1 MRIKFQDKRPRL
13 RREGS
18 VMMVTLLICVIL
30 GLLMGSYL
38 SMVQTQNLSVARG
51 QCWNNAI
58 VVAEAG
64 IEEAMDHINTLGIKT
79 NNLALN
85 NWKKAGPVGFYVKSN
100 YLGSSYY
107 STTIIVTNNNP
118 PIILSKGYVTAPI
131 SNSKILRTVQIT
143 TAPKPG
149 IDAPGAMVVSTAIN
163 FNGFNIS
170 TDSFDSSNTNY
181 STAGLYDANKAED
194 HGDVVTLSS
203 GLNAIDVGNGKIKGS
218 VHTAPGGVPKIGAS
232 GSVGDSAWV
241 NSGKSGFQAG
251 HTNDDVNYTF
261 PDAVLPPAAYWLAP
275 VPGSYKIN
283 GVTYKYVLNNTNPWK
298 LDSLDGSVY
307 INGQD
312 VVLYVTDSIALG
324 SKMEVRIAASSSF
337 QMYMGGASASI
348 SGAGIINESG
358 IAKNFVYWGLP
369 SNTSLTFGANVGFV
383 GTIYAPQA
391 VFTLGGG
398 GKNSYDFVGASIT
411 KSAAMN
417 GHYNFHY
424 DEGLPK
430 QMPSNGF
437 IAKSWAEL

>member
-1 MRIKFQDKRPRL
+1 MRTKFHNIHARL
-13 RREGS
+13 KQSGS
-18 VMMVTLLICVIL
+18 VMMVTLLLCVIL

-51 QCWNNAI
+51 QCWNSAI

-64 IEEAMDHINTLGIKT
+64 VEEAMAHINALGITT

-85 NWKKAGPVGFYVKSN
+85 NWKKTGPVGIYVKSN
-100 YLGSSYY
+100 FLGSSYY

-118 PIILSKGYVTAPI
+118 PVILSKGYVLAPI
-131 SNSKILRTVQIT
+131 SNSKIMRTVQVT
-143 TAPKPG
+143 TIPKTG
-149 IDAPGAMVVSTAIN
+149 LNSPGAMVVSTSVN

-181 STAGLYDANKAED
+181 STAGLYDPKKAED
-194 HGDVVTLSS
+194 HGDVVTLS
-203 GLNAIDVGNGKIKGS
+203 GGTNALDVGNGKIKGT
-218 VHTAPGGVPKIGAS
+218 VHTAPGGVPKIGAG

-241 NSGKSGFQAG
+241 DGGKTGFE
-251 HTNDDVNYTF
+251 TNHFKDDVNYTF

-307 INGQD
+307 INGSD
-312 VVLYVTDSIALG
+312 VVLYVTDSISLG
-324 SKMEVRIAASSSF
+324 SKMEIRIAASSSF
-337 QMYMGGASASI
+337 QLYMAGATANI

-358 IAKNFVYWGLP
+358 IPKNFVYWGLP
-369 SNTSLTFGANVGFV
+369 SNTALTFGANVGFV

-398 GKNSYDFVGASIT
+398 GKNAYDFIGASIT
-411 KSAAMN
+411 KSATMN

-430 QMPSNGF
+430 QMPANGYL
-437 IAKSWAEL
+437 AKSWAEL